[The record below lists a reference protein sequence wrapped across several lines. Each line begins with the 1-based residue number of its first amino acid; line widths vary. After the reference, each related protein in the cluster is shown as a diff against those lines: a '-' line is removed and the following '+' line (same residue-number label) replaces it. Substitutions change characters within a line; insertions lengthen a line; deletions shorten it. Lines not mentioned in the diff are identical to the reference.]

1 MRESDFT
8 SASPGRLVAADT
20 LDGSYWAAFVP
31 NPLPPQIN
39 WSNKTVALLSRADWA
54 LSHLDG
60 RGADL
65 PDPHLLIGPM
75 STREAVAS
83 TRIEG
88 GLSDILDLYRYQ
100 IDETDDERHDA
111 EEVYNHIKAMRFGL
125 ERLESLPISLRLMRE
140 VHEVLMSG
148 VRGQNRR
155 PGEFRTVQ
163 AIISGPISGIQSAR
177 YVPPPH
183 TEMMPALHAFESFL
197 HAPSDLP
204 ILVQLALIHYQ
215 FEAIHPFEDGNG
227 RTGRLLLTL
236 LLCSR
241 GYLTH
246 PWLYLSDYLDTH
258 RQVYVDLLLSVSLY
272 GEWEQWI
279 QFFLTAVAA
288 VATDAFNRV
297 EKLLEIRNEYQNR
310 VRHQRAAGSAFQL
323 IDALFELPYV
333 TVARASRELELSHTA
348 AQGHLA
354 RLENAG
360 ILTPVEGRRRPQLY
374 VAQGILNAIAEEPD
388 FRDF

>member
-8 SASPGRLVAADT
+8 AASPGRLVPADT
-20 LDGSYWAAFVP
+20 LDGSYWPAFVP
-31 NPLPPQIN
+31 NPLPPTVN
-39 WSNKTVALLSRADWA
+39 WSNQTVGMLSQADWA
-54 LSHLDG
+54 LSRLDG

-88 GLSDILDLYRYQ
+88 GLSDILDIYQYQ
-100 IDETDDERHDA
+100 IDENSDEDHHA
-111 EEVYNHIKAMRFGL
+111 EEVDNHIKAMRRGI
-125 ERLESLPISLRLMRE
+125 ERLNSLPVSLRLIRE

-148 VRGQNRR
+148 VRGRDR
-155 PGEFRTVQ
+155 LAGEFRTVQ
-163 AIISGPISGIQSAR
+163 AFISGPIGGIQNAR
-177 YVPPPH
+177 YVPPPRN
-183 TEMMPALHAFESFL
+183 EMLPALYTLEEFWHSS
-197 HAPSDLP
+197 SDLP
-204 ILVQLALIHYQ
+204 TLVQLALIHYQ

-246 PWLYLSDYLDTH
+246 PWLYLSDYLDAH
-258 RQVYVDLLLSVSLY
+258 RQTYVDLLLSVSLN
-272 GEWEQWI
+272 GDWERWI
-279 QFFLTAVAA
+279 EFFLTAIAA

-297 EKLLEIRNEYQNR
+297 EKLLAVRNDYQNR
-310 VRHQRAAGSAFQL
+310 VRHHRAAGSAFQL

-333 TVARASRELELSHTA
+333 TVSRASKELSLSHTA

-354 RLENAG
+354 RFGSAG
-360 ILTPVEGRRRPQLY
+360 ILTPVEGRLRPQLY
-374 VAQGILNAIAEEPD
+374 VAQGILDVIAEEPD

>member
-8 SASPGRLVAADT
+8 DASPGNLVPADT
-20 LDGSYWAAFVP
+20 LDGSYWPAFVP
-31 NPLPPQIN
+31 DPLPPEID
-39 WSNKTVALLSRADWA
+39 WSNETVSLLSRADWA

-88 GLSDILDLYRYQ
+88 GLSDILALYRYQ

-111 EEVYNHIKAMRFGL
+111 EEVNNHIKAMRFGL
-125 ERLESLPISLRLMRE
+125 ERLESLPVSLRLIRE
-140 VHEVLMSG
+140 VHEMLMSG
-148 VRGQNRR
+148 ARGQQRR

-163 AIISGPISGIQSAR
+163 AIISGPIGGIQNAR

-183 TEMMPALHAFESFL
+183 ANMMPALHALENFWHE
-197 HAPSDLP
+197 PSDLP

-246 PWLYLSDYLDTH
+246 HWLYLSDYLDAR
-258 RQVYVDLLLSVSLY
+258 RQDYVDLLLSVSLN
-272 GEWEQWI
+272 GSWEQWI
-279 QFFLTAVAA
+279 QFFLTAIAA
-288 VATDAFNRV
+288 VATDAFGRV
-297 EKLLEIRNEYQNR
+297 EKLLRVRSEYQNK

-333 TVARASRELELSHTA
+333 TVARAGNVLGLSHTA

-354 RLENAG
+354 RFENAG
-360 ILTPVEGRRRPQLY
+360 ILTPVIGSRRPQLY
-374 VAQGILNAIAEEPD
+374 VAQGILDIITEEPD
-388 FRDF
+388 FSDF

>member
-1 MRESDFT
+1 MRETDFT
-8 SASPGRLVAADT
+8 DTSPGRLVPADT
-20 LDGSYWAAFVP
+20 PDGSYWPAFVP
-31 NPLPPQIN
+31 NPLPPPIN
-39 WSNKTVALLSRADWA
+39 WSNQTVGLLSHADWA
-54 LSHLDG
+54 LSRLDG

-88 GLSDILDLYRYQ
+88 GLSDILGLYQYQ
-100 IDETDDERHDA
+100 IDEGNDEDYHA
-111 EEVYNHIKAMRFGL
+111 EEVDNHIKAMRFGI
-125 ERLESLPISLRLMRE
+125 ERLKSLPISLRLVRE

-155 PGEFRTVQ
+155 PGEFRMVQ
-163 AIISGPISGIQSAR
+163 AIISGPISGIQNAR

-183 TEMMPALHAFESFL
+183 NEMLPALHTLEEFWHSS
-197 HAPSDLP
+197 SDLP
-204 ILVQLALIHYQ
+204 LLVQLALIHYQ

-246 PWLYLSDYLDTH
+246 PWLYLSDYLDAH
-258 RQVYVDLLLSVSLY
+258 RQTYVDLLLGVSLY
-272 GEWEQWI
+272 GDWEQWI
-279 QFFLTAVAA
+279 EFFLTAIAA

-297 EKLLEIRNEYQNR
+297 ESLLTVRNDYQNR
-310 VRHQRAAGSAFQL
+310 VRNHRAAGSAFQL
-323 IDALFELPYV
+323 IDALFELPFI
-333 TVARASRELELSHTA
+333 TVSRTSKELSLSHTA

-374 VAQGILNAIAEEPD
+374 AAQGILDVITQDPD

>member
-1 MRESDFT
+1 MRETDFT
-8 SASPGRLVAADT
+8 DTSPGRLVPADT
-20 LDGSYWAAFVP
+20 LDGSYWPAFVP
-31 NPLPPQIN
+31 NPLPPPIN
-39 WSNKTVALLSRADWA
+39 WSNRTVGLLSHADWA
-54 LSHLDG
+54 LSRLDG

-88 GLSDILDLYRYQ
+88 GLSDILGLYQYQ
-100 IDETDDERHDA
+100 IDEGNDEDYHA
-111 EEVYNHIKAMRFGL
+111 EEVDNHIKAMRFGI
-125 ERLESLPISLRLMRE
+125 ERLKSLPISLRLVRE

-163 AIISGPISGIQSAR
+163 AIISGPISGIQNAR

-183 TEMMPALHAFESFL
+183 NEMLPALHTLEEFWHSS
-197 HAPSDLP
+197 SDLP
-204 ILVQLALIHYQ
+204 LLVQLALIHYQ
-215 FEAIHPFEDGNG
+215 FESIHPFEDGNG

-246 PWLYLSDYLDTH
+246 PWLYLSDYLDAH
-258 RQVYVDLLLSVSLY
+258 RQTYVDLLLGVSLY
-272 GEWEQWI
+272 GDWEQWI
-279 QFFLTAVAA
+279 EFFLTAIAA

-297 EKLLEIRNEYQNR
+297 ESLLTVRNSYQNR
-310 VRHQRAAGSAFQL
+310 VRNHRAAGSAFQL
-323 IDALFELPYV
+323 IDALFELPFI
-333 TVARASRELELSHTA
+333 TVSRASKELSLSHTA

-374 VAQGILNAIAEEPD
+374 AAQGILDVITQEPD

>member
-1 MRESDFT
+1 MRETDFT
-8 SASPGRLVAADT
+8 DASPGRLVPADT
-20 LDGSYWAAFVP
+20 LDGSYWPAFVP
-31 NPLPPQIN
+31 NPLPPRIN
-39 WSNKTVALLSRADWA
+39 WSNKTVALLSGADWA

-65 PDPHLLIGPM
+65 PDLHLLIGPM

-88 GLSDILDLYRYQ
+88 GLSDILDIYQYQ
-100 IDETDDERHDA
+100 IDEGSDEDHDA
-111 EEVYNHIKAMRFGL
+111 EEVDNHIKATRFGI
-125 ERLESLPISLRLMRE
+125 ERLNSLPISLRLLRE

-163 AIISGPISGIQSAR
+163 AIISGPISGIQNAR

-183 TEMMPALHAFESFL
+183 SEMLPALHTLEEFWHS
-197 HAPSDLP
+197 PSDLP
-204 ILVQLALIHYQ
+204 TLVQLALIHYQ

-246 PWLYLSDYLDTH
+246 PWLYLSDYLDAH
-258 RQVYVDLLLSVSLY
+258 RQTYVDLLLSVSLN
-272 GEWEQWI
+272 GDWEQWI
-279 QFFLTAVAA
+279 EFFLTAIAA
-288 VATDAFNRV
+288 VATDAYNRV
-297 EKLLEIRNEYQNR
+297 EKLLEVRNEYQNR

-333 TVARASRELELSHTA
+333 TVSRASRVLELSHTA

-354 RLENAG
+354 RFEKAG
-360 ILTPVEGRRRPQLY
+360 ILTPVAGRRRPQLY
-374 VAQGILNAIAEEPD
+374 VAQGILDVIAEDPD